1 MFNLLDV
8 ISLKNASFP
17 SSRSYLMP
25 KAHQLV
31 MGFCAH
37 LPITTHVGFFF
48 SNWSLYRPCV
58 CCYNSFEFICV
69 ITLLYLENIP
79 LLLLTTSGS
88 YCLPTTSST
97 KIPDL
102 QEVFDIYVPLKA
114 EYSTFSYSLHD
125 NKFEIVLVRIF
136 IAVKS
141 HHDTSN
147 SYKEKI

>member
-1 MFNLLDV
+1 MFNLLGV
-8 ISLKNASFP
+8 IPLKNAGFP
-17 SSRSYLMP
+17 SPSTHLMP

-31 MGFCAH
+31 MGFCTH
-37 LPITTHVGFFF
+37 LPTTFHVGFFF
-48 SNWSLYRPCV
+48 SNWSLYRPCA

-69 ITLLYLENIP
+69 TTLLYLENIP

-88 YCLPTTSST
+88 YYLPTTSCT

-114 EYSTFSYSLHD
+114 EYSILSYSLHD
-125 NKFEIVLVRIF
+125 NKFEVALVRIF
-136 IAVKS
+136 ISVKG